1 MLDYTFKYMFFLFL
15 FFIVGSRW
23 PTMTKPNLHKSN
35 IISFVQTTKYYTYWT
50 VNQNRTI
57 DRCLEWEFD
66 TDKTALK
73 TQILLKFFIL
83 SSYHP
88 IIQNIQM
95 KEIYVY
101 TFCFMHS
108 IIQIYFQASKITSRS
123 RRLCLAH

>member
-57 DRCLEWEFD
+57 DRCLEWECD

-88 IIQNIQM
+88 EHPDERDICVHVLFYAFNNPNL
-95 KEIYVY
+95 
-101 TFCFMHS
+101 FSS
-108 IIQIYFQASKITSRS
+108 IENY
-123 RRLCLAH
+123 